1 MGKVYEALLRAESE
15 DAVRGLDDDTDDI
28 EAIDVED
35 ERAIRNPHG
44 IDRAILDDDAA
55 FDLDTEAEIE
65 PGFTR
70 EAEGNFDRGFNR
82 GSERDRDRRLV
93 RGGQSSRFSFLRYSL
108 GDGSV
113 FDQGP
118 RQASGTALTRR
129 SIAQPAREMTV
140 DLGRIDPHLSV
151 LLGND
156 RSSSEQFNKL
166 ALTLISRAA
175 ERGFKRVLVASAN
188 HGEGRTTVTLNLAC
202 ALARARQRV
211 LVVDCDLMR
220 PAALA
225 RLGLK
230 ADIGMVEAFRGQ
242 LPAGA
247 ATLRVQPFGFNLLPC
262 RQRVDNPV
270 ELLAAPG
277 FWKMLQLFDAD
288 HDFILFDSSPLLEMG
303 DATLLAKFTDTTL
316 MVVQSGVLTSAEM
329 ARAIAPFTPEDLLGV
344 VLNRLK

>member
-15 DAVRGLDDDTDDI
+15 DAERGLADDADDV

-35 ERAIRNPHG
+35 ERAIRNPRG
-44 IDRAILDDDAA
+44 INHTALDDDSL
-55 FDLDTEAEIE
+55 FGHDIEAVVER
-65 PGFTR
+65 GFAR
-70 EAEGNFDRGFNR
+70 EGDADFDRGFAR
-82 GSERDRDRRLV
+82 GGERDRERRPA

-108 GDGSV
+108 GDGSI
-113 FDQGP
+113 FDQGA
-118 RQASGTALTRR
+118 RQGTGAALTRR
-129 SIAQPAREMTV
+129 SAALPTREATL
-140 DLGRIDPHLSV
+140 DFSRIDPHLSAFF
-151 LLGND
+151 GND
-156 RSSSEQFNKL
+156 HRHSEQFNKL

-175 ERGFKRVLVASAN
+175 ERGFKRVLIASAN

-225 RLGLK
+225 RLGLT
-230 ADIGMVEAFRGQ
+230 AEIGLVEAFRNQ
-242 LPAGA
+242 LAAGA
-247 ATLRVQPFGFNLLPC
+247 AALRVKPFDFNLLPC

-316 MVVQSGVLTSAEM
+316 MVVQSGALKSAEM

-344 VLNRLK
+344 VLNRIK

>member
-15 DAVRGLDDDTDDI
+15 DAERDLVEDADDV

-35 ERAIRNPHG
+35 ERMIRNPRGVEH
-44 IDRAILDDDAA
+44 AALDDDAL
-55 FDLDTEAEIE
+55 FEHDVETEVEAE
-65 PGFTR
+65 
-70 EAEGNFDRGFNR
+70 FDRGFGRNV
-82 GSERDRDRRLV
+82 ERERRPA

-108 GDGSV
+108 GDGSI

-118 RQASGTALTRR
+118 RQGAALTRR
-129 SIAQPAREMTV
+129 SAALPTREV
-140 DLGRIDPHLSV
+140 ALDLSRIDPHLSV
-151 LLGND
+151 FFGND
-156 RSSSEQFNKL
+156 RRTSEQFNKL

-225 RLGLK
+225 RLGLTTE
-230 ADIGMVEAFRGQ
+230 IGIVEAFSNN
-242 LPAGA
+242 LAAGA
-247 ATLRVQPFGFNLLPC
+247 AALRVKPFGFNLLPC
-262 RQRVDNPV
+262 RQRLENPV

-316 MVVQSGVLTSAEM
+316 MVAQSGALKSAEL

-344 VLNRLK
+344 VLNRIK